1 MSYVDI
7 ILIALAVGA
16 AVIGYRKGAIR
27 QAASIGGL
35 IVALFAVRVA
45 GDRATAIVAGILGEN
60 ADAAGEYTARIIGCG
75 LLFLAV
81 WGGCWM
87 LGRMLRL
94 TVRAVMLGPV
104 DGVAGSVFLI
114 FKWGLVVSLLL
125 NLWKIISPDSSLFS
139 ASRLAGG
146 RLFAAVMDLAPAV
159 MGFLRDSF
167 VA

>member
-35 IVALFAVRVA
+35 L
-45 GDRATAIVAGILGEN
+45 
-60 ADAAGEYTARIIGCG
+60 C
-75 LLFLAV
+75 LAV

-167 VA
+167 VTGT

>member
-7 ILIALAVGA
+7 IIIALAIGA

-35 IVALFAVRVA
+35 IVALFAVRLA
-45 GDRATAIVAGILGEN
+45 GDRATAVVAGILGEN

-75 LLFLAV
+75 LLFL
-81 WGGCWM
+81 
-87 LGRMLRL
+87 
-94 TVRAVMLGPV
+94 AVMLGPV

-125 NLWKIISPDSSLFS
+125 NLWKIISPDSTLFS
-139 ASRLAGG
+139 ASQLAGG